1 MPRPPKPPSDPNA
14 TRVIFRDWGGANAG
28 DIVAIL
34 LDVPANP
41 GRVVCYEHV
50 GQHGEGTRAALIGN
64 TRPATPEQYASLKK
78 ELESPPY
85 GYVLDV
91 RQRWHRVRR

>member
-1 MPRPPKPPSDPNA
+1 MGMTTDEDT

-34 LDVPANP
+34 IDVPANP
-41 GRVVCYEHV
+41 GRVVCFEHV
-50 GQHGEGTRAALIGN
+50 GQHGEGTWAALIGN
-64 TRPATPEQYASLKK
+64 TKPATPEQYAALKR

-85 GYVLDV
+85 EYKLIV
-91 RQRWHRVRR
+91 RKRRPGGRWLQRS